1 MTENGFD
8 KSLINQIITTNK
20 KDYTEIFNQK
30 QDSINLV
37 FRNAASLVK
46 EQNIKFD
53 PSNGS
58 ITKQADYSSKKIV
71 IGSIKLN
78 GNKYYL
84 KENTLD
90 IGIWDNDKLTLEN
103 GKTFFIKGSL
113 TSSVNPKVDEK
124 FANNLIGLALLEG
137 YGLENQLYYK
147 KEEDRKNGII
157 QNSIDLQDKIADAK
171 ANSLNLYDVP
181 GYLIDEKGNKM
192 TEKLYINF
200 EDATSK
206 VEKRNVESMENYGK
220 SVYLKAA
227 NEKGKEK
234 STRYKS
240 NTGAKFCTDS
250 GDCYLGLKT
259 TGNTFNALGNVMSL
273 STDFSYFYKIMSED
287 NGYLILKEPASNK
300 LYVKIPHQEK
310 ALYLGNTND
319 DKLQKNFNEYVK
331 CDLNSSDFDLKS
343 IDGIKVFIEKHKI
356 TCK

>member
-46 EQNIKFD
+46 EQNIKFA

-113 TSSVNPKVDEK
+113 HHP
-124 FANNLIGLALLEG
+124 
-137 YGLENQLYYK
+137 
-147 KEEDRKNGII
+147 
-157 QNSIDLQDKIADAK
+157 
-171 ANSLNLYDVP
+171 
-181 GYLIDEKGNKM
+181 
-192 TEKLYINF
+192 
-200 EDATSK
+200 
-206 VEKRNVESMENYGK
+206 
-220 SVYLKAA
+220 
-227 NEKGKEK
+227 
-234 STRYKS
+234 
-240 NTGAKFCTDS
+240 
-250 GDCYLGLKT
+250 
-259 TGNTFNALGNVMSL
+259 
-273 STDFSYFYKIMSED
+273 
-287 NGYLILKEPASNK
+287 
-300 LYVKIPHQEK
+300 
-310 ALYLGNTND
+310 
-319 DKLQKNFNEYVK
+319 
-331 CDLNSSDFDLKS
+331 
-343 IDGIKVFIEKHKI
+343 
-356 TCK
+356 

>member
-1 MTENGFD
+1 M
-8 KSLINQIITTNK
+8 
-20 KDYTEIFNQK
+20 
-30 QDSINLV
+30 
-37 FRNAASLVK
+37 
-46 EQNIKFD
+46 
-53 PSNGS
+53 
-58 ITKQADYSSKKIV
+58 
-71 IGSIKLN
+71 
-78 GNKYYL
+78 
-84 KENTLD
+84 
-90 IGIWDNDKLTLEN
+90 
-103 GKTFFIKGSL
+103 
-113 TSSVNPKVDEK
+113 
-124 FANNLIGLALLEG
+124 
-137 YGLENQLYYK
+137 
-147 KEEDRKNGII
+147 
-157 QNSIDLQDKIADAK
+157 
-171 ANSLNLYDVP
+171 
-181 GYLIDEKGNKM
+181 
-192 TEKLYINF
+192 
-200 EDATSK
+200 
-206 VEKRNVESMENYGK
+206 
-220 SVYLKAA
+220 KAA